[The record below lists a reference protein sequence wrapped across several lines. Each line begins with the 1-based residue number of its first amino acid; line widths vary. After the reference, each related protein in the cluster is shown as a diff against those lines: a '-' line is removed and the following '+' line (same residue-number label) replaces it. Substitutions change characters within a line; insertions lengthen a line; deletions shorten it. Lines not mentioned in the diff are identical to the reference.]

1 MRNAWKQAPVIMS
14 RNAPRETVTL
24 AKTVQKLFSQ
34 AAYQDAALRTTG
46 PLAIE
51 QAKRGR
57 SLRELSRSTG
67 LSPAYLSLVARGEQR
82 ISLAALQLLL
92 AECEG
97 SEA

>member
-1 MRNAWKQAPVIMS
+1 MRNAWRQAPVTMS
-14 RNAPRETVTL
+14 RKAPSKTVSL
-24 AKTVQKLFSQ
+24 VKTVQKLFSQ
-34 AAYQDAALRTTG
+34 AAYQDAALRHTG
-46 PLAIE
+46 PRAIE

-97 SEA
+97 IEA

>member
-1 MRNAWKQAPVIMS
+1 MRNAWRQVPVTMS
-14 RNAPRETVTL
+14 HNAPRETVML

-34 AAYQDAALRTTG
+34 AAYQDAALRATG

-57 SLRELSRSTG
+57 SLRELSKSTG

-97 SEA
+97 AEA

>member
-1 MRNAWKQAPVIMS
+1 MRNAWRQVPVTMS
-14 RNAPRETVTL
+14 RNAPQETVAL

-34 AAYQDAALRTTG
+34 AAYQDAELRTTG

-57 SLRELSRSTG
+57 SLRELSKSTG

-97 SEA
+97 AEA